1 MKDDELDYIFVDCPG
16 LLDAYFVLHK
26 DGSMCL
32 YPENATEEAAAE
44 DPHWKFIETLNWKP
58 ERTSL
63 CFVTHIKK
71 GPCTLMVGL
80 RLKKQNKRDKRVS
93 LRCCCVAVSPQRAA
107 VVVFNQTLQVWPR
120 GSALVQLVW

>member
-1 MKDDELDYIFVDCPG
+1 MHILCFIK
-16 LLDAYFVLHK
+16 
-26 DGSMCL
+26 M
-32 YPENATEEAAAE
+32 AACVSTRRTQQKKLQLKT
-44 DPHWKFIETLNWKP
+44 PHWKFIETLNWKP